1 MFKVNDNNC
10 WGLTASGKEF
20 AGFKELFGKDERG
33 FGYIRIQVSKILQ
46 CFNKYDGL
54 VRFTYRSQFRPKISD
69 R

>member
-33 FGYIRIQVSKILQ
+33 FGYIRIQVKNVQ
-46 CFNKYDGL
+46 Y
-54 VRFTYRSQFRPKISD
+54 ISINMID
-69 R
+69 S